1 MLLMQFF
8 LRLASYLLVFLG
20 YLLFMG
26 IYAPLG
32 INWMDFHADR
42 IINALEFLQ
51 LHGRDTFGFT
61 IWSVCNDCEL
71 ESSWSEGVT
80 SHHAIIFF
88 PYLMMYFIGGIE
100 SVLKYGP
107 IFDKVLIFLS
117 SVLISEL
124 MIKFAKNYSKIPN
137 FFLGIAC
144 FALFVL
150 SPWTYKMFLG
160 GWWEAYFLMFFL
172 LGMFLFERKYFK
184 LGLACFLLSA
194 TMHFLWAFVLL
205 VFYLLLL
212 LSPFFIKNETPLIN
226 RFFPPNIFSLS
237 KFFNFLVFLS
247 FPIFGILLLQ
257 LIASSY
263 VDFGTN
269 SSIFYRIGISGNDI
283 HNGGLI
289 GALQFLAG
297 SRFTQ
302 CFGGQGIESFIGD
315 NLALIGIY
323 NCVFSLVGMTILSII
338 SLLGTFFLIR
348 NSQLALKILL
358 PLIFC
363 LLFFIAVFQQSLSV
377 HLMGYSYIFSA
388 LFATGIT
395 YMMLIFQRKINSP
408 TIGFIFS
415 IPCISGILV
424 LSIRVSMLS
433 GMS

>member
-1 MLLMQFF
+1 MQIF
-8 LRLASYLLVFLG
+8 LRLTSYSIVFLG
-20 YLLFMG
+20 YLFFMS

-42 IINALEFLQ
+42 ITNAIQFLH
-51 LHGRDTFGFT
+51 LNGRDTFGFT

-80 SHHAIIFF
+80 SHHALIFL
-88 PYLMMYFIGGIE
+88 PYLLMYFIGGIE
-100 SVLKYGP
+100 SVLIYGP
-107 IFDKVLIFLS
+107 IFDKVIIFIS
-117 SVLISEL
+117 SILISEL
-124 MIKFAKNYSKIPN
+124 MIKFSKNYSKIPD

-172 LGMFLFERKYFK
+172 LGMLFFERKHFK
-184 LGLACFLLSA
+184 FGLACFALSA
-194 TMHFLWAFVLL
+194 MMHFLWAFVLL
-205 VFYLLLL
+205 VFYLLLI
-212 LSPFFIKNETPLIN
+212 LSPFFIKNDASLIN
-226 RFFPPNIFSLS
+226 RFFPPNIFSHKKLL
-237 KFFNFLVFLS
+237 NLLVFLS
-247 FPIFGILLLQ
+247 FPIIGIFLLQ
-257 LIASSY
+257 LIASSH

-302 CFGGQGIESFIGD
+302 CFGGQGIEYFSG
-315 NLALIGIY
+315 NSLALIGIY
-323 NCVFSLVGMTILSII
+323 NCLFSLGGMTILSII
-338 SLLGTFFLIR
+338 SLVGIFFLIR
-348 NSQLALKILL
+348 NSQLALKVLL

-388 LFATGIT
+388 LFATGMT
-395 YMMLIFQRKINSP
+395 HMMLIFQRKISSP
-408 TIGFIFS
+408 TVGFIFS
-415 IPCISGILV
+415 IPCISGILI